1 MTHTPCP
8 ERSALEQTPH
18 SVLVEIVLQQQQVIE
33 GFTQE
38 VERLKAIVERD
49 SRTSSKPPSSDLLRR
64 SEKKEETAVEDESQG
79 DASPTGKRKRGGQ
92 AGHEGKTRKG
102 FGRVDRYEVV
112 EPQVCPHCGGSHIE
126 TAGRSY
132 RLYQVAQLVKC
143 PIEVV
148 EYQQWRGH
156 CGRCG
161 EQVEAP
167 LPADVVAGQDLGV
180 SLQAMLV
187 WLGHYGHLS
196 YGKQQEWLREI
207 GGIEVGVGTLQA
219 TTKRVAGAVAPA
231 VEALQQGV
239 KTQPQ
244 VQVDETPWLVD
255 GVKEWLWTISGE
267 GFSLFHA
274 GDTRSRGELEFLLG
288 QSFSGVLVSD
298 DYSVYNGYPVAA
310 QQKCL
315 AHLLR
320 HFKQVAKL
328 KQPHQRTLAEVF
340 IELIGEAFSQH
351 RHYRQSK
358 ERQVYDHW
366 VAGFKSRLSEAIEE
380 W

>member
-1 MTHTPCP
+1 MTHIPRP

-18 SVLVEIVLQQQQVIE
+18 SVLVEMVLQQQQVIE

-64 SEKKEETAVEDESQG
+64 SEQPKKEETAAEGESQG
-79 DASPTGKRKRGGQ
+79 DVSPTAKRKRGGQ
-92 AGHEGKTRKG
+92 PGHVGKTRKG
-102 FGRVDRYEVV
+102 FARVDRYEVV

-132 RLYQVAQLVKC
+132 RLYQVAQLVEH

-196 YGKQQEWLREI
+196 DGKQQEWLREI
-207 GGIEVGVGTLQA
+207 GGIDVGVGTLQA
-219 TTKRVAGAVAPA
+219 TTQRVAEAVAPA
-231 VEALQQGV
+231 VEALQQWV

-244 VQVDETPWLVD
+244 VQVDETP
-255 GVKEWLWTISGE
+255 
-267 GFSLFHA
+267 
-274 GDTRSRGELEFLLG
+274 
-288 QSFSGVLVSD
+288 
-298 DYSVYNGYPVAA
+298 
-310 QQKCL
+310 
-315 AHLLR
+315 
-320 HFKQVAKL
+320 
-328 KQPHQRTLAEVF
+328 
-340 IELIGEAFSQH
+340 
-351 RHYRQSK
+351 
-358 ERQVYDHW
+358 
-366 VAGFKSRLSEAIEE
+366 
-380 W
+380 